1 MSSYVLHNQFFC
13 DLVSWSDGTL
23 ELYGVAV
30 IVLPVKSNLDTHGAG
45 ATHHMAVSTS
55 TIGLTRIF
63 VSILISCFSNTK
75 TGEQTG
81 GDDEQCLIY
90 QVTHRTDALSSA
102 KCEGDRRVISEC
114 PIFVEESLRLEF
126 FRFCVVENRPWDFH
140 LERYY
145 AGQLLTTYHVFMIVI
160 EPIKGTVSSVPHI
173 SPSSDTANLL
183 G

>member
-1 MSSYVLHNQFFC
+1 M
-13 DLVSWSDGTL
+13 
-23 ELYGVAV
+23 
-30 IVLPVKSNLDTHGAG
+30 
-45 ATHHMAVSTS
+45 
-55 TIGLTRIF
+55 
-63 VSILISCFSNTK
+63 SILISCFSNTNNR
-75 TGEQTG
+75 EQTG
-81 GDDEQCLIY
+81 GDNEQCLIY

-126 FRFCVVENRPWDFH
+126 FLRFWIEIGVVENCPWDFH

-145 AGQLLTTYHVFMIVI
+145 AGQLLMTYHVFMIVI

-173 SPSSDTANLL
+173 SPSSDKANLL